1 MYLLIGLIAIP
12 LVIAYLIFD
21 MAILSN
27 GFNDFL
33 DKWLKKT
40 LWIWL
45 PFFALYAL
53 TKELMLKSQS
63 KK

>member
-1 MYLLIGLIAIP
+1 MYLEIILIAIV
-12 LVIAYLIFD
+12 LIIAYLIFD
-21 MAILSN
+21 LAILSN
-27 GFNDFL
+27 GFNEFF

-53 TKELMLKSQS
+53 TKELILKSQS

>member
-1 MYLLIGLIAIP
+1 MNSVILGIFIFIVV
-12 LVIAYLIFD
+12 LVIAY
-21 MAILSN
+21 
-27 GFNDFL
+27 FNTPGALNDVI

-53 TKELMLKSQS
+53 TKELIVKSQA